1 MIKKFLNKI
10 LNKSPE
16 NYHYTDNVSFISV
29 HEREKRK
36 KETAEDFTPDFY
48 IKKMIKRVPKKNW
61 KNPESTFIDNS
72 AGNGNILCSVLQHK
86 LKYKHHPL
94 QAIYTIFGIEI
105 RRDNCL
111 EMHRRI
117 YSLVKD
123 RLHTQKFKDKA
134 WEIIRENIVCH
145 DAMLWNY
152 EKWEPDLI
160 LIKEKEKLNIQVRI
174 KKIEKKIEE
183 LNKKENHLIGDL
195 VPLRDKLNK
204 EKIKMIDCNIFI
216 IKNKIK
222 NLMEEKIENRDV
234 ENSDIHRNRDIK
246 DLQEEMKKYKEDK
259 RGLES
264 FSTNIIDK

>member
-1 MIKKFLNKI
+1 
-10 LNKSPE
+10 
-16 NYHYTDNVSFISV
+16 
-29 HEREKRK
+29 
-36 KETAEDFTPDFY
+36 
-48 IKKMIKRVPKKNW
+48 
-61 KNPESTFIDNS
+61 
-72 AGNGNILCSVLQHK
+72 
-86 LKYKHHPL
+86 
-94 QAIYTIFGIEI
+94 
-105 RRDNCL
+105 
-111 EMHRRI
+111 
-117 YSLVKD
+117 
-123 RLHTQKFKDKA
+123 
-134 WEIIRENIVCH
+134 
-145 DAMLWNY
+145 MLWNY